1 VEAAVPW
8 SSDRREVVERSTGAC
23 FGVWHARLRVQ
34 TEQPFQ
40 LVDITP
46 SIESFVT
53 SVGLDDGVVHVHT
66 RHTTTGI
73 LVNEHEPLLFEDLRR
88 MFDRLAPASAQ
99 YAHDDLTRRTVNL
112 VPNERHNGHAHCR
125 AALLRASE
133 SVPVEDGAL
142 ALGRWQR
149 VFFVECDGPQS
160 RQIALTLIGRRQ

>member
-1 VEAAVPW
+1 VP
-8 SSDRREVVERSTGAC
+8 STSRHPAELDRSLGPC

-40 LVDITP
+40 LVDITA
-46 SIESFVT
+46 SIASFVA

-73 LVNEHEPLLFEDLRR
+73 LVNEHEPLLFEDLQR
-88 MFDRLAPASAQ
+88 MFDRLTPASEY

-112 VPNERHNGHAHCR
+112 MPGERHNGHAHCR

-133 SVPVEDGAL
+133 SVAVEDGTL

-149 VFFVECDGPQS
+149 VFLVECDGAQP
-160 RQIALTLIGRRQ
+160 RHIALTLIGRRR

>member
-1 VEAAVPW
+1 MPSISHQPALT
-8 SSDRREVVERSTGAC
+8 ERSTGSC

-40 LVDITP
+40 LVDITA
-46 SIESFVT
+46 SIESFVA
-53 SVGLDDGVVHVHT
+53 SVGLDDGVVHVHS

-73 LVNEHEPLLFEDLRR
+73 LVNEHEPLLFEDLQR
-88 MFDRLAPASAQ
+88 MFERLAPPCGP
-99 YAHDDLTRRTVNL
+99 YAHDDPQRRTVNL
-112 VPNERHNGHAHCR
+112 MPGERQNGHAHCR

-149 VFFVECDGPQS
+149 VCFVECDGAQP
-160 RQIALTLIGRRQ
+160 RQVALTLIGRRS